1 MNAMTAELPLDEP
14 ITVVDHDPR
23 WASQAARTIDDVKLI
38 TGARDIEHIG
48 STAVPGLPAK
58 PIIDLMA
65 DVTPADHDAVA
76 RELTAAGFTDFGEI
90 SAGRRYLVRRTA
102 PATNVHLIVS
112 TSSLWADNLAF
123 RDYLRSHPD
132 ASRAYCRAKRHAASR
147 ERLLAYSDTKAPMVL
162 EILRI
167 ARTWATG
174 SPKGP
179 PN

>member
-1 MNAMTAELPLDEP
+1 MTAEPPLDEP

-38 TGARDIEHIG
+38 TRARDVEHIG

-65 DVTPADHDAVA
+65 DVAPADHDAAA
-76 RELTAAGFTDFGEI
+76 RALTAAGFTDFGEI
-90 SAGRRYLVRRTA
+90 SAGRRYLVRRAA
-102 PATNVHLIVS
+102 PATNVHLIAS

-132 ASRAYCRAKRHAASR
+132 ASRAYGCAKRHAASR
-147 ERLLAYSDTKAPMVL
+147 GRLLAYSDTKAPIVL

-174 SPKGP
+174 APKGST
-179 PN
+179 N